1 VCLLCL
7 VALTKEEGS
16 NYLFLRWK
24 HRSNEQGIW
33 RVQSSISS
41 KSIYSIEASRLALVK
56 AESIFLLQWHA
67 NSLRFQFRLQA
78 RRCVRAE
85 HQDETKSI
93 SRFHSCGTRRHRLRE
108 YPVYAMHSRVRTT
121 ALNSE
126 SRDRKSTVIS
136 VYMQLGQSCAPIAR
150 IDLCDFG
157 VCGRMDFVF
166 RFV

>member
-56 AESIFLLQWHA
+56 AESIFLLRTSGCFGTSRGSSRHSSSTTPPHA
-67 NSLRFQFRLQA
+67 GSSSTTPPCA
-78 RRCVRAE
+78 GSSSTTPPRAG
-85 HQDETKSI
+85 S
-93 SRFHSCGTRRHRLRE
+93 SS
-108 YPVYAMHSRVRTT
+108 TT
-121 ALNSE
+121 SPPL
-126 SRDRKSTVIS
+126 RDRV
-136 VYMQLGQSCAPIAR
+136 P
-150 IDLCDFG
+150 
-157 VCGRMDFVF
+157 
-166 RFV
+166 